1 MAQSQD
7 LQEQEKIAAAG
18 KGLTG
23 SASTAEQGT
32 AVRRTHEAGASASP
46 AALERVWDR
55 QPATSADDGDEDSS
69 SVILENVSDNASAH
83 GKAENRASAGNESG
97 HAAQDTQHMQIPS
110 DLHEDMHNHD
120 DDLHDD
126 AHDEDTHDDAHGH
139 DHEEALPKECVDAAA
154 EASFVHPADLADH
167 LENLDLQ
174 SQVCALRRMNREDAA
189 EALAEMDESAVVD
202 VLENLDAD
210 DAAQI
215 IAEMEPDDAADVLD
229 ELDEDHRDE
238 LLGRLNK
245 EDSDELRSLLNFPPD
260 SAAGV
265 MNTEIILLESD
276 WTVDRAIAHIRQEM
290 EEDKEM
296 PYYGYVVDDE
306 DKLVG
311 VLSLRNLMLAK
322 PGTILSSAVAG
333 QSVVSVLFDTD
344 KRDVASELAHYN
356 YMALP
361 VVDYQNHLMGVVTYD
376 DIMDI
381 MHEEASADML
391 GMVGAD
397 PEETIDTPWLES
409 VGKRLPWLCVNMVN
423 SALSASVV
431 YKFDGTISQMAVL
444 AVLMPMVANQGGN
457 SGQQALAVM
466 IRQLAT
472 DRFDVRKAWMAVLRE
487 AKIGMLTGFVM
498 AILATLGAWIF
509 TSNLIV
515 GLVMGGALLCDM
527 VLGAVAGGS
536 IPLVFRAMGRDPA
549 QASSIFLTTIT
560 DGAGFFLFL
569 GLATLFLFS

>member
-7 LQEQEKIAAAG
+7 LHEQEMKEAAA
-18 KGLTG
+18 KG
-23 SASTAEQGT
+23 Q
-32 AVRRTHEAGASASP
+32 ASP
-46 AALERVWDR
+46 ASMANQDTAVSGTKEVTAEKPLSMLNGDVHKRPLI
-55 QPATSADDGDEDSS
+55 QGGDETTSS
-69 SVILENVSDNASAH
+69 AILEDAS
-83 GKAENRASAGNESG
+83 G
-97 HAAQDTQHMQIPS
+97 QHHP
-110 DLHEDMHNHD
+110 EDEIDETDIGDHD
-120 DDLHDD
+120 
-126 AHDEDTHDDAHGH
+126 GH
-139 DHEEALPKECVDAAA
+139 DYEEALPQECVDAAA

-167 LENLDLQ
+167 LENLDLE

-189 EALAEMDESAVVD
+189 EALAEMDENAVVD

-245 EDSDELRSLLNFPPD
+245 EDSDELRSLLNFPAD

-265 MNTEIILLESD
+265 MNTEIILLEND

-296 PYYGYVVDDE
+296 PYYGYVVDEE

-311 VLSLRNLMLAK
+311 VLSLRNLMLAR
-322 PGTILSSAVAG
+322 PGTVLSSAVAG

-397 PEETIDTPWLES
+397 PEETSDTPWLES

-423 SALSASVV
+423 STLSASVV

-487 AKIGMLTGFVM
+487 AKIGMLTGLVM
-498 AILATLGAWIF
+498 AILATIGAWLF
-509 TSNLIV
+509 TSNLVI

-536 IPLVFRAMGRDPA
+536 IPLVFRALGRDPA

-560 DGAGFFLFL
+560 DGAGFFIFL